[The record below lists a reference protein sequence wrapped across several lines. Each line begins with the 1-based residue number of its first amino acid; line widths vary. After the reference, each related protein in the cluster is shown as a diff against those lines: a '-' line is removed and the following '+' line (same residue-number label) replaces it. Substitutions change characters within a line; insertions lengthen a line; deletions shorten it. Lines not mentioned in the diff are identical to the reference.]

1 MRLVYLDNAA
11 TTQVCRAAAD
21 KALEMMTVNYGNPP
35 CRMGR
40 HEQAMETARKQVSK
54 LLGCSPET
62 LFFTSGGTES
72 NNLAVFGAALA
83 KQRAGRHIVTTAVEH
98 SSVLESVNELER
110 QGCEVTRL
118 VPDKNGVIEPEHV
131 AEACRSDTVLVSI
144 MYVNNEIGIH
154 FPIDRIVSSVRR
166 SRPVL

>member
-21 KALEMMTVNYGNPP
+21 KALEMMTVNYGNPSSLH
-35 CRMGR
+35 RMGASA
-40 HEQAMETARKQVSK
+40 EQAVETARKQVSK

-98 SSVLESVNELER
+98 SSVMESVNELER
-110 QGCEVTRL
+110 QGAGLQGLCPT
-118 VPDKNGVIEPEHV
+118 KTG
-131 AEACRSDTVLVSI
+131 
-144 MYVNNEIGIH
+144 
-154 FPIDRIVSSVRR
+154 
-166 SRPVL
+166 